1 MAKRELL
8 RLKSHALRWS
18 WSWFHGPSRGY
29 VGLFSAAPLEASKR
43 SRQNVVDPN
52 VRTPPPSR
60 FRAAFCTLL
69 SRLVLGVTE
78 DPRPLTNFSSVVRL
92 GFGKVWYGTSL
103 SPSVGQGFC
112 LGKLVLQPQT
122 ALEDAPTLLPSDRR
136 SGGAPRAARC

>member
-1 MAKRELL
+1 M
-8 RLKSHALRWS
+8 SS
-18 WSWFHGPSRGY
+18 Q
-29 VGLFSAAPLEASKR
+29 V
-43 SRQNVVDPN
+43 Q
-52 VRTPPPSR
+52 TPPPSR

-103 SPSVGQGFC
+103 RPIVGESFC

-122 ALEDAPTLLPSDRR
+122 ALEDAPMLSPSDRR
-136 SGGAPRAARC
+136 SGGAPRTARC